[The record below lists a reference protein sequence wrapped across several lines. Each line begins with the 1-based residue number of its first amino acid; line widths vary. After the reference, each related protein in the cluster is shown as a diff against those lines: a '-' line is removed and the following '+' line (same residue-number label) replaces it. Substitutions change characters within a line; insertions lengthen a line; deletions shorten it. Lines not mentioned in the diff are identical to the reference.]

1 MSGVPNID
9 VVGVGLNA
17 TDTLIP
23 LREFPA
29 RGSKVEFE
37 SAAILPGGQVA
48 SASGVR
54 DMDVEGGRIKEL
66 GTVEGENAIVAQRGG
81 AEFVGEFFLHDL
93 ERAREIGF
101 GGDAAGNVFAGDEVI
116 DVGKERVDS
125 GIKVVQVGDDGDFCG
140 PGPTGSD
147 GRGGSIK
154 AIEEKRTRGGNPFAL
169 EFGGLE
175 RQAFIVAAEDGT
187 FAVGVNQN
195 EGLVAGATRR
205 GEEMRFDASV
215 CEGDAVKLC
224 GVVVAKFAD
233 VARA

>member
-1 MSGVPNID
+1 MGQMIEVDDQVYEWLRSQAIPFEDTPNS
-9 VVGVGLNA
+9 V
-17 TDTLIP
+17 
-23 LREFPA
+23 LRRIA
-29 RGSKVEFE
+29 GIGHSAVEL
-37 SAAILPGGQVA
+37 AI
-48 SASGVR
+48 VR
-54 DMDVEGGRIKEL
+54 DS
-66 GTVEGENAIVAQRGG
+66 AG
-81 AEFVGEFFLHDL
+81 AP
-93 ERAREIGF
+93 RAR
-101 GGDAAGNVFAGDEVI
+101 A
-116 DVGKERVDS
+116 ERPR
-125 GIKVVQVGDDGDFCG
+125 K
-140 PGPTGSD
+140 
-147 GRGGSIK
+147 
-154 AIEEKRTRGGNPFAL
+154 EKRARGGNPFAL